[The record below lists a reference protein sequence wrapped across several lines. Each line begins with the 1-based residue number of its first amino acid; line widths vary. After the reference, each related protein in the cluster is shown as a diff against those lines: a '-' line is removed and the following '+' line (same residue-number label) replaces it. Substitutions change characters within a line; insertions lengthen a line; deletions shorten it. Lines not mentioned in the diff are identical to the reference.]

1 MKQVLILGQGGREH
15 ALARCFKKSPTVSHV
30 FVAPGNPGMK
40 DVAQCVN
47 LDMMDFESIITWVK
61 EHRIDLVFVG
71 PEAPLSAGVVDTLEA
86 EHIPVFGPRAAS
98 ARIESSKSFAKS
110 IMKKYHI
117 PTAHYVDITSL
128 EEGLEALLSHP
139 APIVIKADGLMA
151 GKGVVVAMS
160 DEEAKEALHTMFNH
174 PDVNHIVMEEF
185 LEGEEFSLMAF
196 VFEDIVVPCD
206 VAKDY
211 KRAYDHDQGPN
222 TGGMGAYSPVPSI
235 PQWAIDEAIE
245 KIMKPMANAMVS
257 EGIPFKGIL
266 YGGMMLTKEG
276 VKTIEFNVRFGDP
289 ETEVLCSR
297 LNTPI
302 DQVIEKVL
310 NKEQCVLE
318 FDPSFAL
325 GVVLASK
332 GYPEKYT
339 THHPILGLDSIEC
352 EVCHMGTG
360 YDQGFITQGGR
371 VLFVMDKAETLEEA
385 RLSVYNEIKH
395 IQCEQLF
402 YRSDIG
408 LVKEKVYD

>member
-15 ALARCFKKSPTVSHV
+15 ALARCFKKSPTISHV

-40 DVAQCVN
+40 DVAQCVD
-47 LDMMDFESIITWVK
+47 LDIMDFNALISWIK
-61 EHRIDLVFVG
+61 SQSIDLVFVG
-71 PEAPLSAGVVDTLEA
+71 PEAPLSAGVVDALEA
-86 EHIPVFGPRAAS
+86 HGIHVFGPRAAS

-117 PTAHYVDITSL
+117 PTAHYVDIRSL
-128 EEGLEALLSHP
+128 EEGLEALLKYP

-160 DEEAKEALHTMFNH
+160 DEEAKDALHKMFSH
-174 PDVNHIVMEEF
+174 SDVNHIVMEEY

-196 VFEDIVVPCD
+196 VYEDVVIPCD

-245 KIMKPMANAMVS
+245 KIMKPMAKAMVC
-257 EGIPFKGIL
+257 EGIAFKGIL

-297 LNTPI
+297 LITPI

-310 NKEQCVLE
+310 NKEHCELE
-318 FDPSFAL
+318 FDPRFAL

-332 GYPEKYT
+332 GYPENYT
-339 THHPILGLDSIEC
+339 KHHPIQGLDLVKC

-360 YDQGFITQGGR
+360 YNQGFITQGGR

-385 RLSVYNEIKH
+385 RLNVYNEIQK

-402 YRSDIG
+402 YRNDIG
-408 LVKEKVYD
+408 LLKEEMYD